1 VSSAGRP
8 LRFLGYLLGGWVGI
22 RAMSTVGPV
31 VWGIAIA
38 PAPENFVGYRSVSDH
53 GGALAR
59 AVTER
64 PAMLPPVPPISA
76 STLPMAAM
84 GSRAAVLA
92 PSPTNAG
99 GWSTSTAELML
110 SSTLSFVQPRMGGS
124 LIDRVNE
131 IVTGSEGR
139 AEGMAAAPIAPRMDA
154 TGRWSGTAWLL
165 WRPETGGSVVQAPLL
180 GGSQGGAR
188 IDYRLI
194 GGRAGQL
201 SLYGRASR
209 AFTGPSSEE
218 GALGL
223 ALRPAG
229 FPVSLLAERRQRI
242 GVGGRNG
249 FALLA
254 AGGVGPR
261 DVARRVEVE
270 GYAQA
275 GIVGLPG
282 SDGFADGKASLGY
295 RLTPQGKVTLG
306 GSISG
311 SVQPGASRL
320 DVGPELRLR
329 LPMGQ
334 SALRLSTEWRTRIA
348 GDARPASG
356 PAVTLVTDF

>member
-1 VSSAGRP
+1 
-8 LRFLGYLLGGWVGI
+8 
-22 RAMSTVGPV
+22 MSTVGPV
-31 VWGIAIA
+31 MWGIAIA
-38 PAPENFVGYRSVSDH
+38 PASDNFVGYRSVSDH

-59 AVTER
+59 AVMER
-64 PAMLPPVPPISA
+64 PAILPAVPRIGA
-76 STLPMAAM
+76 SSVPMAAM
-84 GSRAAVLA
+84 GQRVTVPA
-92 PSPTNAG
+92 PLPINSG

-110 SSTLSFVQPRMGGS
+110 SSILSFVQPRMGGS

-131 IVTGSEGR
+131 IVAGSEGR
-139 AEGMAAAPIAPRMDA
+139 AEGMTAAPITPRTDA

-188 IDYRLI
+188 IDYRLLS
-194 GGRAGQL
+194 GKAGQL

-223 ALRPAG
+223 AVRPAG
-229 FPVSLLAERRQRI
+229 LPVSLLAERRQRI
-242 GVGGRNG
+242 GPGGRNG

-254 AGGVGPR
+254 AGGIGPR
-261 DVARRVEVE
+261 DVAHRVEAE

-295 RLTPQGKVTLG
+295 RLAPQGRVTLG

-311 SVQPGASRL
+311 SIQPGASRV